1 MAIPDAVTALLALMD
16 APVTSLTTLVYN
28 ASAFSPTAAELVE
41 RVHAA
46 FPGASVAFAPDA
58 RRQAIVD
65 SGPGH
70 VDDAR
75 ARRDWGFQPAYDLD
89 RTFHEYLLPNVTR
102 HYARG

>member
-1 MAIPDAVTALLALMD
+1 MD
-16 APVTSLTTLVYN
+16 APAASLTTLVYN
-28 ASAFSPTAAELVE
+28 ITAFSPTAAQLSE

-46 FPGASVAFAPDA
+46 FPGTSIAFALDA

-65 SGPGH
+65 SWPSD
-70 VDDAR
+70 VDDTR

-89 RTFHEYLLPNVTR
+89 RTFHEYLRPNVTR

>member
-1 MAIPDAVTALLALMD
+1 MTIPDAVTALLTLMD
-16 APVTSLTTLVYN
+16 APAPSLTTLVYN
-28 ASAFSPTAAELVE
+28 VAAFSPSAAELVE

-46 FPGASVAFAPDA
+46 FPGTSIAFAPDA

-65 SGPGH
+65 SWPSD

-89 RTFHEYLLPNVTR
+89 RAFDQYLLPNVKR
-102 HYARG
+102 HHVRD